1 MLKAGSPALTVLLG
15 ALIGISPFA
24 MDVYLASM
32 PSMTV
37 SLSTSAA
44 MVQLTL
50 SVYMYGLGIGQL
62 FAGPLSDRFGRRRV
76 LLGGTALFAVASVV
90 CAASP
95 TVEVLIVAR
104 LVQSLAVA
112 TCSTVPRA
120 LVRDLLA
127 GDDAAHMLSLMGM
140 VLGIAPIV
148 APIMGGQPH
157 VVFGWRSTFVFV
169 TIYAVIALFAIW
181 RSMPETLREVN
192 HQALHPR
199 VMARNFN
206 RLLHSRVFLGY
217 FLVSCFTF
225 CGLFAFLAG
234 SSFVF
239 VSVMGA
245 GERGFGFLFGAVMLG
260 NLTGAAIASRVVRRY
275 GIDRVI
281 RFAAGLGL
289 AAGATMAVL
298 AWAGIDHPMA
308 IVLPMFVYMVSL
320 MLTAPQAMA
329 GSMTPFPEI
338 AGAAA
343 SLQQFGQ
350 FVFASTAALIV
361 GLTYDHT
368 TRPMATTIAV
378 SALLAFICC
387 RMLIPRSDRGG
398 TLRAASSG

>member
-1 MLKAGSPALTVLLG
+1 MLRAGSPALTVLLG
-15 ALIGISPFA
+15 GLIGVSPFA
-24 MDVYLASM
+24 MDIYLASM

-37 SLSTSAA
+37 SLATTAT

-50 SVYMYGLGIGQL
+50 SVYMYGLGVGQL
-62 FAGPLSDRFGRRRV
+62 FAGPLSDRYGRRRV
-76 LLGGTALFAVASVV
+76 LLAGTALFVAASAA
-90 CAASP
+90 CAAAP
-95 TVEVLIVAR
+95 TVEVLIGAR
-104 LVQSLAVA
+104 LVQALAVA
-112 TCSTVPRA
+112 ICSTVPRA

-148 APIMGGQPH
+148 APIIGGQLH
-157 VVFGWRSTFVFV
+157 VAFGWRSNFVFV
-169 TIYAVIALFAIW
+169 TIYGAIALFAIW
-181 RSMPETLREVN
+181 RSLPETLRNAN
-192 HQALHPR
+192 HRAMHPR
-199 VMARNFN
+199 VMLRNFG
-206 RLLHSRVFLGY
+206 RLLQSRAFLGY
-217 FLVSCFTF
+217 FFVSCFTF

-239 VSVMGA
+239 VSVMGE

-260 NLTGAAIASRVVRRY
+260 NITGATIASRVVRRF

-289 AAGATMAVL
+289 AAGASMAAL
-298 AWAGIDHPMA
+298 AWAGVHHPLA

-329 GSMTPFPEI
+329 GAMTPFPEI

-361 GLTYDHT
+361 GVTYDHT

-378 SALLAFICC
+378 SALLAFVSC
-387 RMLIPRSDRGG
+387 RLLMPPSRRM
-398 TLRAASSG
+398 AAAVR